1 VSSIRPLEKDDLPQV
16 ASLFERVMRSG
27 SSTPPPGLGAY
38 LGHMV
43 LDHPWADPELPSL
56 VSTSP
61 QGAVEGFIGS
71 HVRRLRFDGKPLR
84 LSYSEWLMTDP
95 AVRERGVGALLL
107 RSYLAG
113 PQDLTIT
120 DTATAGGPVQR
131 MWEKLGGMTAPL
143 PSIGWARFFRPFRFT
158 SDYLLERSGNP
169 SWKRAVHPV
178 TALLDGGARRVPAI
192 RLQVQRPSTR
202 DEELAPR
209 ALLDHL
215 ACLTDGLRLRP
226 DYDEEFLDW
235 LFAEMSAVTSRG
247 ALVRRLVS
255 APDGRVL
262 GWYVA
267 YLPAGG
273 VGELVQLVA
282 PDDDVDAVL
291 EHLLHDAWRSGVTLL
306 RGRLEPRL
314 FESAA
319 RRGWYLRPSGARV
332 LVHARDPE
340 VTAALA
346 LGQALLTRMEGPWWM
361 GHFVEP
367 FTSKAPSPR

>member
-1 VSSIRPLEKDDLPQV
+1 MSSIRPLERDDLTGV
-16 ASLFERVMRSG
+16 ASLYERVMRSG
-27 SSTPPPGLGAY
+27 SPTPPPGLGAY
-38 LGHMV
+38 LGRMV

-56 VSTSP
+56 VSTSRD
-61 QGAVEGFIGS
+61 GAVEGFIGS

-84 LSYSEWLMTDP
+84 LRYSEWFVTDP

-120 DTATAGGPVQR
+120 DTAAGPVRR
-131 MWEKLGGMTAPL
+131 MWERLGGMTAPL
-143 PSIGWARFFRPFRFT
+143 PSIGWVRFFRPFRFA

-169 SWKRAVHPV
+169 SWKRAAHPV
-178 TALLDGGARRVPAI
+178 TALLDGGTRRVPAV

-202 DEELAPR
+202 DEELVPR

-226 DYDEEFLDW
+226 DYDKEFLDW

-273 VGELVQLVA
+273 VGEVVQLVA

-291 EHLLHDAWRSGVTLL
+291 EHLLHDAWRSGATLL

-314 FESAA
+314 FEPVA
-319 RRGWYLRPSGARV
+319 RRRCYLRPSGTRV

-346 LGQALLTRMEGPWWM
+346 LGQALLTKMEGTWWM
-361 GHFVEP
+361 GHLVEP